1 MELKSRRLLYH
12 VSIDPQAIFVE
23 QPLRRGFPVVW
34 RLLYLLA
41 SFYVAAT
48 VVGGIGLGWYSLH
61 PKSPPIR
68 AYEERNVQAAAR
80 EQSVEFRDVELT
92 SPDGVVLRAW
102 YMRPQEANGDAVIL
116 LHGVTDNRMGVYPI
130 GKFLA
135 DHHYTVLM
143 PDARHHGAS
152 GGLTTY
158 GVREVDD
165 IRRWLNWLENQ
176 EPARCVYGL
185 GESMGGMEL
194 LESLPREP
202 RFCAIVAES
211 ASASFRE
218 EAYYRFGRPFHT
230 GPWLGR
236 TFFRPPLEA
245 GILFVRL
252 WYGVDL
258 GTVTPEQAVV
268 GTKVPILLIHGLND
282 RVVLPYH
289 SDWIQV
295 KNPTAITVWKVP
307 GAIHTGAYKAAPQ
320 EFEQRVLEWFASHPS
335 PVRPSSSASVPAT

>member
-1 MELKSRRLLYH
+1 
-12 VSIDPQAIFVE
+12 VE

-152 GGLTTY
+152 G
-158 GVREVDD
+158 D
-165 IRRWLNWLENQ
+165 
-176 EPARCVYGL
+176 
-185 GESMGGMEL
+185 
-194 LESLPREP
+194 
-202 RFCAIVAES
+202 
-211 ASASFRE
+211 
-218 EAYYRFGRPFHT
+218 
-230 GPWLGR
+230 
-236 TFFRPPLEA
+236 
-245 GILFVRL
+245 
-252 WYGVDL
+252 
-258 GTVTPEQAVV
+258 
-268 GTKVPILLIHGLND
+268 
-282 RVVLPYH
+282 
-289 SDWIQV
+289 
-295 KNPTAITVWKVP
+295 
-307 GAIHTGAYKAAPQ
+307 
-320 EFEQRVLEWFASHPS
+320 
-335 PVRPSSSASVPAT
+335 